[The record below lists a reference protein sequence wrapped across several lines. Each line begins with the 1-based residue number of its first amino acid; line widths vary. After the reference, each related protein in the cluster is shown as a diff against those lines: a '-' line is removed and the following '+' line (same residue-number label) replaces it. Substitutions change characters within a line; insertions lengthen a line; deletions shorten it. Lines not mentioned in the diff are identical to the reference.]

1 MSHFCLTEDVEPLD
15 CGYRVVGIL
24 LLLLAISEIIADLN
38 MVFWR
43 YPGQTFKFHAK
54 KHPFSCVFWKFV
66 IIKSTIGINKSYL
79 HPYFKICNHEKIYS
93 NK

>member
-1 MSHFCLTEDVEPLD
+1 MTAEVEPLD

-38 MVFWR
+38 MVFWH

-66 IIKSTIGINKSYL
+66 IIKSTIIKNNHRNKKTHIFFAFL
-79 HPYFKICNHEKIYS
+79 FF
-93 NK
+93 